1 MIIEFGK
8 RFSHG
13 CSSLQAPLRASG
25 GGMPAGYR
33 YSFLFLMLMTV
44 LPAIVSCTAQTPEPI
59 AKLTMLYAKENLVAW
74 CIVPFDTENRDPA
87 ERVAL
92 LKELGFTRMA
102 WDWRMEHLPQLAEE
116 ISVLRDNDIELT
128 AVWFWLDNRSS
139 TGLLEHHEHILKT
152 IAEEGAETTLWVSFD
167 NDFFEG
173 IQDEEKVRKG
183 AEVIALIR
191 NRAAESGTRVAL
203 YNHGDWF
210 GEPENQIRIIEAIG
224 SDDIGLVYNFHHGHH
239 QIENFPAMVE
249 MMLPWLWTVNLNG
262 MRQQGPKI
270 MDIGKG
276 DHEAGM
282 MRILTESG
290 FNGTIGIIGHTEDED
305 VRKPLMR
312 NLDGLKQILAE
323 TGDTEAV
330 ATYR

>member
-1 MIIEFGK
+1 
-8 RFSHG
+8 
-13 CSSLQAPLRASG
+13 
-25 GGMPAGYR
+25 MPAGYR